1 MAQLVV
7 IDQIFVAQRNP
18 EYALPDQCADLM
30 LNQFGCAA
38 IGETRSKPL
47 DQSDR
52 PVRRPQQQGP
62 GIRGHPTAVK
72 MPPPPRAVRRV
83 QIRTDPRYTLSASG
97 VPLTLRQTVV
107 TARFSQIQDPDAPT
121 PFEKSR
127 LVRHSE
133 AERRSNR

>member
-30 LNQFGCAA
+30 RDQFGCAA

-72 MPPPPRAVRRV
+72 CRHHRAPFDGCKSE
-83 QIRTDPRYTLSASG
+83 QIRVTLCLHRGS
-97 VPLTLRQTVV
+97 P
-107 TARFSQIQDPDAPT
+107 
-121 PFEKSR
+121 
-127 LVRHSE
+127 
-133 AERRSNR
+133 